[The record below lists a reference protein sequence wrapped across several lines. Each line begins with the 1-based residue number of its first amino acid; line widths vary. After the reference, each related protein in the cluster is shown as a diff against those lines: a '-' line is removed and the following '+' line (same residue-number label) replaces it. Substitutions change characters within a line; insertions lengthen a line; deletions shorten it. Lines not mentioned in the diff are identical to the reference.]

1 MTAEMI
7 ARDSIDIEAVPACVW
22 EVLTK
27 PQHTRQYMFGCD
39 AESDWQVGSR
49 LVWRGTQDGKVYVK
63 GTIVQIDRDR
73 LLQYTT
79 FSPDAFD
86 HYEDKPEN
94 YTTVTLELTP
104 LEGATRL
111 SVSQGDFA
119 PIANGGLRFAHTVNS
134 WKTTLAQI
142 KEIAERP

>member
-1 MTAEMI
+1 MAEMI
-7 ARDSIDIEAVPACVW
+7 VRDSIDIDAPPARLW
-22 EVLTK
+22 EVLIK
-27 PQHTRQYMFGCD
+27 PDYTRQYMFGCD
-39 AESDWQVGSR
+39 AVSDWQAGSP
-49 LVWRGTQDGKVYVK
+49 LVWRGAQDGKVYVK
-63 GTIVQIDRDR
+63 GTIVEIDPDR

-119 PIANGGLRFAHTVNS
+119 RIASGELRFTHTVNS
-134 WKTTLAQI
+134 WQTVLKQI
-142 KEIAERP
+142 KEIAERS